1 MPRII
6 KFLVFLFGIPLCGL
20 AQTHDWAFD
29 LNVISGRS
37 QIRSQV
43 VDDSS
48 NVYIAG
54 VFRGSLVIGTDTF
67 SFSGTSP
74 TDQTIFLAK
83 YDKDGDYIW
92 GKSFTSA
99 SSANIIDMVI
109 NSQKEIIL
117 FGDGRGALTFGSTSF
132 TRNNYVFAAFMTTSG
147 SFTSAKELGYG
158 FYSGARHIALG
169 ENDEIYVSMYLNG
182 FGSGWRIVDGSGTKN
197 GTGYVNTISKFN
209 KTATSLVWSVECNIA
224 DIGLIYDLAVDKDNQ
239 VYFLGNITA
248 NKTVLGST
256 TPASSRTNYLVWL
269 GSNGTYKD
277 KVITTSVNG
286 KQSNLSQIEV
296 IDSTLMYIAG
306 NSFNDSLGIGS
317 SKVYSLTVNPNRSF
331 FFVAELV
338 DFDSISWY
346 RSTSHRLAS
355 FNLNGKL
362 KISGDFLFLSILQN
376 SSGFSFGGLSTSAAA
391 PAVVSK
397 LDRLGNVLWFL
408 PISSSSPPLLSAI
421 GKQDLLYSGAFS
433 GTISLS
439 PFSFR
444 NTASIPKPFI
454 ARTADYSITRGEV
467 LEGPYCAGDSILIPY
482 ERAGE
487 FDTANTFI
495 AELSDEAGDFFGRQ
509 RELGRLKYDKDSTI
523 VGTLPL
529 FQVASSD
536 KYRIRI
542 TSTNPVVQS
551 YYRLDTLSL
560 LIYSTDDADP
570 GPDTSVCYGDTI
582 QLSTFGGTIWS
593 WSPAYNM
600 LDSTVRAPLIFPRV
614 DTVYQIIIGDSSGC
628 GAPDTADIRVSI
640 KASPEFIFQSQSD
653 TIGCRD
659 NLVKLIAGFVGGS
672 ETHYL
677 RWFNNGGLIRT
688 KATTDFSDS
697 IEFRLSVN
705 SNIMVVLTDSCSSIQ
720 DTAYFLI
727 RVPENVV
734 IDSFPP
740 DTLVCKGESVDFFT
754 SASHFY
760 QDSISYLWRIG
771 NTTLGTDSLLNFQ
784 ANETSQIRLA
794 IINSCNAQTV
804 NYSFRVTTRPE
815 LATSISNM
823 SSLDT
828 FCATDNIVYA
838 AEVSGGQNPSSVT
851 PRWIINTDTV
861 ISDTL
866 RLEAS
871 TLLDSFPTTYD
882 YEVLAIADDGC
893 TSPSDT
899 TTFRFYIREPLQLDS
914 LSSIDTLLCDGDE
927 IEVRAFASAGYGV
940 YGYQWTSG
948 SQSFG
953 TSSLA
958 ILNVDSLA
966 KGWNMIQA
974 RVEDGCGSADSL
986 TLDVFVPN
994 DLNTNLG
1001 DDIQLCNGQE
1011 NVFTS
1016 SYNGGLSEGY
1026 TFQWTVGSEVVSTTD
1041 SLLFS
1046 GINHSLFTDS
1056 SIQVLFNFEDGCMN
1070 EVSDSFTIS
1079 VTPRVVIS
1087 FDADSTHRLQNQDTT
1102 ICRGEEI
1109 LLSYT
1114 TFYNENERV
1123 NWLLDGVEVGLGENF
1138 TFDAIYQ
1145 QAKSDYLLQV
1155 AVYDSCS
1162 QSSDTASIQIRLRDP
1177 LSLAALAD
1185 TVLCIGTNVMYT
1197 AVASGGVSANYVFE
1211 WTDMLTGTT
1220 LSTTEVLLLSDVS
1233 TSRNIRLTLSDGC
1246 TVEDDAVDFETVV
1259 LGALDVQIST
1269 SDSCT
1274 DVPITLSAVGTGGR
1288 VATYDYMWYADNEVL
1303 ASGSSVTVTP
1313 SSITEYKVVF
1323 KDGCTL
1329 QPDSATKRIGPKPS
1343 FEIDEIEDGCEPLE
1357 ITWNATAL
1365 TPDTY
1370 TFTLLDNSARTEEN
1384 LQSTYEYMAEDYDFW
1399 IKGEDELGCI
1409 DSVRSTFTVKSLP
1422 NPAFS
1427 WSPDYPSYE
1436 QPEVTFLAQADNVE
1450 YSWFRDGVVVGS
1462 SKSYSTTFDHIGFY
1476 NVKLAVEL
1484 EGCQDSL
1491 TNTVEFI
1498 DTYKWLDVNSFTPNN
1513 DGLNDVYTPYLT
1525 GVSIVRYEI
1534 YNRWGQLVFQGDKA
1548 NPAWDGTFLGSP
1560 AQDGVYTVLLSVQDT
1575 KNRNYY
1581 YRSSLHLLR

>member
-1 MPRII
+1 M
-6 KFLVFLFGIPLCGL
+6 FGSYL
-20 AQTHDWAFD
+20 AYSQNHQWAFD
-29 LNVISGRS
+29 IPVGGTTNAQSAISA
-37 QIRSQV
+37 QAT
-43 VDDSS
+43 DDSS
-48 NVYIAG
+48 NVYIG
-54 VFRGSLVIGTDTF
+54 GRFRGDIYLGTDTF
-67 SFSGTSP
+67 TFSNGNNYA
-74 TDQTIFLAK
+74 IFLAK
-83 YDKDGDYIW
+83 YDKDGNYVW
-92 GKSFTSA
+92 GKAVTSA
-99 SSANIIDMVI
+99 SSANITKILI
-109 NSQKEIIL
+109 NSNSQVLLYGSYLAGSGSIT
-117 FGDGRGALTFGSTSF
+117 FGNYRLSRSGGIFLTFMNASGTFTDAKDLGFGS
-132 TRNNYVFAAFMTTSG
+132 FAA
-147 SFTSAKELGYG
+147 AVDV
-158 FYSGARHIALG
+158 ALG
-169 ENDEIYVSMYLNG
+169 PNDEIHALMYLNG
-182 FGSGWRIVDGSGTKN
+182 FGVGWNIQNGSTSVSGTGN
-197 GTGYVNTISKFN
+197 VYVVAKFN
-209 KTATSLVWSVECNIA
+209 ASASSLIWENNYSQS
-224 DIGLIYDLAVDKDNQ
+224 DINGSFSIDVDRSGQ
-239 VYFLGNITA
+239 VYFLAGVVRNR
-248 NKTVLGST
+248 TVLGT
-256 TPASSRTNYLVWL
+256 LTPATNTTTYLVWL
-269 GSNGTYKD
+269 RPNGSFYK
-277 KVITTSVNG
+277 KLVSSSPSITNSYIQKLQV
-286 KQSNLSQIEV
+286 L
-296 IDSTLMYIAG
+296 DSSTMYIAG
-306 NSFNDSLGIGS
+306 HAFGDSLTFAKRTI
-317 SKVYSLTVNPNRSF
+317 YSLTANPTKNF
-331 FFVAELV
+331 NFVGELKN
-338 DFDSISWY
+338 FDSLTWT
-346 RSTSHRLAS
+346 RSTSHQVSGQIGTYKLAM
-355 FNLNGKL
+355 N
-362 KISGDFLFLSILQN
+362 GDFLYLSSPQN
-376 SSGFSFGGLSTSAAA
+376 SLTFSFGGFSRSSFTST
-391 PAVVSK
+391 VVSK
-397 LDRLGNVLWFL
+397 FDRLGNLLWFL
-408 PISSSSPPLLSAI
+408 PIQSVNPVFVDPI
-421 GKQDLLYSGAFS
+421 GTQDMVYSGEYTSAL
-433 GTISLS
+433 TLS
-439 PFSFR
+439 PFVLPTLTSGGRSFM
-444 NTASIPKPFI
+444 
-454 ARTADYSITRGEV
+454 ARTYDYSITRGEV
-467 LEGPYCAGDSILIPY
+467 FEGPYCAGDTILIPY
-482 ERAGE
+482 QRAGE

-495 AELSDEAGDFFGRQ
+495 AELSDEDGDFFGGQ

-560 LIYSTDDADP
+560 LIYSADDADP

-600 LDSTVRAPLIFPRV
+600 LDSTVRTPLIFPMV
-614 DTVYQIIIGDSSGC
+614 DTVYQIIVGDSSGC
-628 GAPDTADIRVSI
+628 GAPDTANIRVSI
-640 KASPEFIFQSQSD
+640 KASPQFIFQSQSD

-659 NLVKLIAGFVGGS
+659 NLVKLKAGFVGGS

-740 DTLVCKGESVDFFT
+740 DTLVCKGESVEFFT

-784 ANETSQIRLA
+784 ANETSQLRLA
-794 IINSCNAQTV
+794 IINSCNSQTV

-823 SSLDT
+823 SALDT

-838 AEVSGGQNPSSVT
+838 AEVSGGLNPSSVT
-851 PRWIINTDTV
+851 PRWIINTDTFL
-861 ISDTL
+861 SDTL
-866 RLEAS
+866 RIEAS
-871 TLLDSFPTTYD
+871 TLLDPFPTTYE

-914 LSSIDTLLCDGDE
+914 LSSIDTLICDGDE
-927 IEVRAFASAGYGV
+927 IDVRAFASAGYGI

-958 ILNVDSLA
+958 ILKVDSLA

-994 DLNTNLG
+994 DLNTSLG

-1011 NVFTS
+1011 NLFTS
-1016 SYNGGLSEGY
+1016 SYNGGLREGY

-1070 EVSDSFTIS
+1070 GVSDSFTIS

-1087 FDADSTHRLQNQDTT
+1087 FDADSTHRLQNQYTT

-1138 TFDAIYQ
+1138 TFDATYQ
-1145 QAKSDYLLQV
+1145 LAKSDYLLQV

-1185 TVLCIGTNVMYT
+1185 TVLCIGNNVMYT
-1197 AVASGGVSANYVFE
+1197 AVASGGVSTTYVFE

-1220 LSTTEVLLLSDVS
+1220 LSTTEVLALSDVS
-1233 TSRNIRLTLSDGC
+1233 TAQNIRLTLSDGC
-1246 TVEDDAVDFETVV
+1246 TVEDDAVDFEIVV

-1274 DVPITLSAVGTGGR
+1274 DAPIILSAIGTGGQL
-1288 VATYDYMWYADNEVL
+1288 ATHQYMWYSGDEEVVN
-1303 ASGSSVTVTP
+1303 GSSVTVTP
-1313 SSITEYKVVF
+1313 SSITEYKVVLN
-1323 KDGCTL
+1323 DGCTV
-1329 QPDSATKRIGPKPS
+1329 QPDSAIKRIGPKPS
-1343 FEIDEIEDGCEPLE
+1343 FEINEIEDGCEPME
-1357 ITWNATAL
+1357 IAWNATAL
-1365 TPDTY
+1365 TPNTY
-1370 TFTLLDNSARTEEN
+1370 TFRLLDNSARTEEN
-1384 LQSTYEYMAEDYDFW
+1384 LQSTYEFTADNYDFW

-1409 DSVRSTFTVKSLP
+1409 DSVRSTFTVKPLP
-1422 NPAFS
+1422 NPAFTWTPGVADFDNTIVS
-1427 WSPDYPSYE
+1427 FTPTESATSYVWQLDGE
-1436 QPEVTFLAQADNVE
+1436 LGSQRTFTYQLSDIGEYAVTL
-1450 YSWFRDGVVVGS
+1450 
-1462 SKSYSTTFDHIGFY
+1462 I
-1476 NVKLAVEL
+1476 VEL
-1484 EGCQDSL
+1484 DGCFDSL
-1491 TNTVEFI
+1491 TQTVIFQDAFRYYEV
-1498 DTYKWLDVNSFTPNN
+1498 TSFTPNG
-1513 DGLNDVYTPYLT
+1513 DGLNDRYKPYISGVISINYEVYTNWGEL
-1525 GVSIVRYEI
+1525 I
-1534 YNRWGQLVFQGDKA
+1534 YKGNGEDSG
-1548 NPAWDGTFLGSP
+1548 WDGTYKGAP
-1560 AQDGVYTVLLSVQDT
+1560 AQTGMYLVLIDWQDISKKRVFTKSVIT
-1575 KNRNYY
+1575 
-1581 YRSSLHLLR
+1581 LLR